1 MLEAAYLCALQGA
14 KRIAGAARFD
24 VNEERAPSESLME
37 VTLTCMSCKEACTGP
52 EMEDVGGLRCWFVR
66 NVPAPKTSGGY
77 NKMLCWAWFS
87 SRHERLSTESV
98 SCV

>member
-37 VTLTCMSCKEACTGP
+37 VTL
-52 EMEDVGGLRCWFVR
+52 
-66 NVPAPKTSGGY
+66 
-77 NKMLCWAWFS
+77 
-87 SRHERLSTESV
+87 SV
-98 SCV
+98 YRP